1 MLFRSIEFAFVLIV
15 PRMAKTRKSD
25 KNTPTRIGL
34 QKGNHSLNPDRPRDP
49 NQTHLRDKATI
60 KRLLV
65 YKNCKPIRNRKG
77 KIVKAA
83 PFQDWLP
90 SGSVSRIA
98 PNQKWFNNTRT
109 ITQTALQSFQ
119 DELGK
124 VINDPYQVV
133 MRQTN
138 LPITLLNEKA
148 KNTNVHILETET
160 FSNTFGPKS
169 QRKRP
174 NLKISDLSEL
184 VNAAQSKASE
194 YKPEEDNDLVSEEFI
209 PKDEQREAIMKKGTS
224 RRIWGELY
232 KVIDS
237 SDVIIE
243 VLDARNPLGT
253 RCQHVEKFLKKE
265 KPHKHL
271 VLLLNKCDLV
281 PVWVTQR
288 WVTILSQE
296 YPTMAFHSSIKN
308 SFGKGALINLLRQ
321 FGKLHSDK
329 KQISIGLIGYPN
341 VGKSSVINTL
351 RAKKVC
357 NVAPIAGETKVW
369 QFITLMKKIFLIDCP
384 GIVYP
389 TSDSDTEIVLKG
401 VVRVENIKAPEEHIG
416 EVLKRVKKEYI
427 IKTYKIDEWE
437 STEDFLEK
445 LCRRTGRLLKGAEP
459 DISTV
464 SRMVL
469 NDFQRGKLPYFVKPP
484 TLDGANEEKLDKPE
498 TQESSAENV
507 ATEPSEISVVKQKLG
522 KIQVEP
528 EFSGDDVKTIE
539 EEGPVFDS
547 DDENPENEEDVEAEE
562 AEGDEDD
569 LSSEEETLK
578 EFMAPQDGASKKRK
592 ADSDEE
598 ASTSKLTSKQKRALE
613 RAKKSKKIGV
623 HFYQKVDV
631 KGRRSSKK
639 KQSDKLAKGS

>member
-1 MLFRSIEFAFVLIV
+1 
-15 PRMAKTRKSD
+15 MAKTRKSD

-184 VNAAQSKASE
+184 VNAAQSKATE
-194 YKPEEDNDLVSEEFI
+194 YKPEEDKDLLSEEFI

-271 VLLLNKCDLV
+271 ILLLNKCDLV

-427 IKTYKIDEWE
+427 TKTYKIDEWE

-445 LCRRTGRLLKGAEP
+445 LCRRTGRLLKRAEP

-484 TLDGANEEKLDKPE
+484 TLDGTNEEKSDKTE
-498 TQESSAENV
+498 TQESSGENV
-507 ATEPSEISVVKQKLG
+507 TTEPSEISIVKQKLA

-539 EEGPVFDS
+539 EEEGPVFDS
-547 DDENPENEEDVEAEE
+547 DDENAENEEDDEAEE

-578 EFMAPQDGASKKRK
+578 EFMAPQDSKKRK

-639 KQSDKLAKGS
+639 KQND

>member
-1 MLFRSIEFAFVLIV
+1 
-15 PRMAKTRKSD
+15 MAKTRKSD

-484 TLDGANEEKLDKPE
+484 TLDGANEEKSDKPE